1 MPKFPASSRDIALL
15 VRDQIAVG
23 DIEAIIMSNG
33 ADIVEACKLFD
44 VYKGDQI
51 EKGYKSVAYSI
62 SYRSLEKT
70 LTDDEIAPVHQS
82 ILDKLEK
89 ELDAKLRD

>member
-1 MPKFPASSRDIALL
+1 
-15 VRDQIAVG
+15 
-23 DIEAIIMSNG
+23 MSNG
-33 ADIVEACKLFD
+33 AGLVEACELFD

-51 EKGYKSVAYSI
+51 EEGYKSVAYSI

-70 LTDDEIAPVHQS
+70 LTDDEISPVHS
-82 ILDKLEK
+82 KILEELEK